1 MAPAI
6 IQGLIGRATGA
17 VDAASLGPLAARAV
31 LTARNLVPRKDNG
44 PRPDPSRGV
53 VNPHEINNGAVFAL
67 FGLIGAG
74 FVIGGIWFFF
84 WAKNGGFYFK
94 ENDWED
100 YKSTVLR
107 RTGPNGTILSNVTP
121 STNLGGGSVYKDV
134 DDGTT
139 TVSGG
144 SEGLLRGHRGG
155 GRYHDHDDSR
165 TEVTDDTYMTG
176 ITAGVSDIGAR
187 EKRRKKKEARDR
199 ERERRREEKA
209 RLKQEKEDAKAG
221 KKSRRKVGADGAL
234 IDEEAEAEAMEHLRS
249 YRHEKPARVGGINKE
264 SEGSQWDGSN
274 PSASSA
280 GTRTEV
286 SEPIPSKLRSSQRQ
300 HRRGHDAADAAP
312 EDDASGVTSELLG
325 DKQRTQTTT
334 TTTTTAKK
342 SGGNSGGIR
351 KVYST
356 ADKVANRESERMR
369 AEARRLQEKG
379 RAAMAAAPPPSSSV
393 ASSSQAS
400 SSQASSNQ
408 LPRRDYSFQR
418 GPDERRGF
426 AMRRIEEA
434 EVESSVASAADEGRS
449 RSKSRTRSKSRWP
462 PDAGAAKS
470 SVPGSWV
477 EGGSDVGGTNSE
489 VGTKSYH
496 HPIPELT
503 GSSLSG
509 SGIATNDFAY
519 QDDKRRSRRAAGGE
533 RDRSSYRR

>member
-6 IQGLIGRATGA
+6 IQGLIGRATGVA
-17 VDAASLGPLAARAV
+17 DASSLGPLAARAV
-31 LTARNLVPRKDNG
+31 LTARNLVPRKDSG
-44 PRPDPSRGV
+44 QRLDPSRGS
-53 VNPHEINNGAVFAL
+53 VNPHDINNNAVFAL

-84 WAKNGGFYFK
+84 WAKNGGFFFK
-94 ENDWED
+94 ENDWDD

-134 DDGTT
+134 DDRTT

-144 SEGLLRGHRGG
+144 SEGLLRGHRS
-155 GRYHDHDDSR
+155 RYHDDDAR
-165 TEVTDDTYMTG
+165 TEITDDTYMTG

-209 RLKQEKEDAKAG
+209 RLKQEEKDAKAG

-234 IDEEAEAEAMEHLRS
+234 IDAEAEAEAEEQLRN
-249 YRHEKPARVGGINKE
+249 YRHEKPARVGGLNKE

-286 SEPIPSKLRSSQRQ
+286 SEPMPSRHRSHRHHRSQQ
-300 HRRGHDAADAAP
+300 DED
-312 EDDASGVTSELLG
+312 DDASGVTSELLG
-325 DKQRTQTTT
+325 GDKQRTPTTS
-334 TTTTTAKK
+334 APKK
-342 SGGNSGGIR
+342 SSGGGNTGGIR

-356 ADKVANRESERMR
+356 ADKVHSREQERIR

-379 RAAMAAAPPPSSSV
+379 RSAMAASTVASSA

-400 SSQASSNQ
+400 SAAAP
-408 LPRRDYSFQR
+408 PRRDYSFQR

-434 EVESSVASAADEGRS
+434 ESSVASAADERRN
-449 RSKSRTRSKSRWP
+449 RSKSRTRSKSRP
-462 PDAGAAKS
+462 PTDAARPAA

-477 EGGSDVGGTNSE
+477 EPSE
-489 VGTKSYH
+489 VGTSSDVGTKTYH

-519 QDDKRRSRRAAGGE
+519 QDDKRRSRRGGGAGERSGD
-533 RDRSSYRR
+533 RDRSSYRRG